1 MNVWLTQGDL
11 GVFMLNKWR
20 NAIIVSALILLSVL
34 ISACGGTST
43 GSSSSSSTPTT
54 SSSSSSTP
62 SSSGSSS
69 LYPSGAYTCVTGN
82 LTASGSTALQP
93 LVSAVAK
100 DYQAKCSGS
109 TITVNLGGSG
119 TGLSQAENGSVQ
131 IGNSDIFK
139 KSAQPDLVDH
149 QVAIVVFGLIVNSKV
164 TVKNLTTAQIKSI
177 YSGQTTNWSQ
187 VGGPNLPIVVVSRPT
202 SSGTRATFQSY
213 VLGGPETVQG
223 PSNLTTDSTGTVV
236 KNVQQTAGAIG
247 YVALSSAKSSGLTIL
262 TIDGNDATNSSLVE
276 SNTYKFWN
284 IEHMYTK
291 GAATGLAQALIN
303 YMGSSDGKTEAQK
316 LSFLNISDMQSSSL
330 QAHQP
335 KS

>member
-1 MNVWLTQGDL
+1 
-11 GVFMLNKWR
+11 MLNKWR

-43 GSSSSSSTPTT
+43 GSSSNSSTPTASS

-62 SSSGSSS
+62 TSGSSS
-69 LYPSGAYTCVTGN
+69 SSSVYPTGAYTCVQGSI
-82 LTASGSTALQP
+82 TAAGSTALQP
-93 LVSAVAK
+93 LAAAVAK
-100 DYQAKCSGS
+100 DYQAKCPGA
-109 TITVNLGGSG
+109 TITVGIGGSG
-119 TGLSQAENGSVQ
+119 EGLSQAQSGSIQ
-131 IGNSDIFK
+131 IGDSDIFK
-139 KSAQPDLVDH
+139 KAAQPDLVDH
-149 QVAIVVFGLIVNSKV
+149 QVAIVVFSLIVNSKV

-177 YSGQTTNWSQ
+177 YSGAVTNWSQ

-202 SSGTRATFQSY
+202 SSGTRATFQTY
-213 VLGGPETVQG
+213 VLGGPETVKG

-236 KNVQQTAGAIG
+236 KNVEQTAGAIG
-247 YVALSSAKSSGLTIL
+247 YVALGNAKKSGLTIL
-262 TIDGNDATNSSLVE
+262 TIDGNDPTNSSLVE

-303 YMGSSDGKTEAQK
+303 YMGSSDGKSEAQK